1 MVLLPFTMADF
12 LSLRDLSD
20 FLAAGL
26 RWPDQKLAR
35 RSLRISALERLHL
48 VVVQSNRIQF
58 TR

>member
-35 RSLRISALERLHL
+35 RSL
-48 VVVQSNRIQF
+48 
-58 TR
+58 